1 MSSSVQSPARPGG
14 GTKRRSLYKGD
25 PGMWSWVLHRIS
37 GVSIFFFLIVHVID
51 TAMVTLGPEVYNAII
66 STYQAPIVGLM
77 EIGLVA
83 LVLYH
88 ALNGIRV
95 ILIDFWSKGP
105 KYQRQMLWIVVA
117 IWVVL
122 FAASA
127 YRLLFLLFEH
137 L

>member
-1 MSSSVQSPARPGG
+1 MSSSVQAPSRPGG
-14 GTKRRSLYKGD
+14 VTKRRSLYKGD
-25 PGMWSWVLHRIS
+25 PGMWTWVLHRIS
-37 GVSIFFFLIVHVID
+37 GVAIFFFLFVHVID

-66 STYQAPIVGLM
+66 GTYQAPIVGLM

-95 ILIDFWSKGP
+95 ILIDFWSKGA
-105 KYQRQMLWIVVA
+105 KYQRQMIWIVAVV
-117 IWVVL
+117 WVVL
-122 FAASA
+122 FAAGA